1 LKIDVALR
9 QDPSILNDFPTSD
22 DALVQPV
29 ESALLHSDLAWFVV
43 AMGFLTAWAIGT
55 NDFANSAGPAVGAK
69 VLGVGEAIVI
79 CAVFELAG
87 AVFFGSFVTETVSH
101 ELIGTAARNQL
112 PGVMAQGM
120 TAAMLA
126 AVIWLV
132 TASVLGWPV
141 STTHAVVGAI
151 VGFGI
156 AGFGIDAVQWGRL
169 ETIGLGWLVS
179 PLIGAVFGFVLM
191 QTISWLI
198 LKARDPARRA
208 RIWGPFYVMLA
219 MLLISLLTLDD
230 LLRQMGIEL
239 GAEAPLILPLI
250 IVVAVVVAGLVLSL
264 SSWDSGPEA
273 RFGPITVF
281 TMCAMAFAHGSNDV
295 ANAVGPMVAVLRT
308 VEAGFSPAQGTVP
321 FWLFVVGGVGIVA
334 GASMFGFRV
343 VGTVGRRIT
352 LLTPCRAYAIMLSTS
367 VVILLASRQGIPVST
382 THTLVGAV
390 VGVGLAGGMERVH
403 YGTVAQVMLAWLLTL
418 PVTASLAA
426 AVFFLIRWL

>member
-29 ESALLHSDLAWFVV
+29 ESALLYSDLAWFVV

>member
-1 LKIDVALR
+1 MALR

>member
-1 LKIDVALR
+1 MALR

-179 PLIGAVFGFVLM
+179 PLMGAVFGFVLM

-264 SSWDSGPEA
+264 SSWVSGPEA